1 MVKAWE
7 KYIEKSRYRK
17 VLDVIIEDIL
27 NDNLS
32 GYDIKEMK
40 WYENYYRLRKWR
52 IRIVFTKID
61 GNNMIKAV
69 NERGNIYKWIH
80 F

>member
-1 MVKAWE
+1 
-7 KYIEKSRYRK
+7 
-17 VLDVIIEDIL
+17 
-27 NDNLS
+27 
-32 GYDIKEMK
+32 MK

>member
-40 WYENYYRLRKWR
+40 
-52 IRIVFTKID
+52 
-61 GNNMIKAV
+61 
-69 NERGNIYKWIH
+69 
-80 F
+80 